1 MVKGLAAALV
11 AALAVLGARQASA
24 TTVAVTYTGTVSTG
38 TDSAGVFGTAGA
50 DLAGTGYRLVFS
62 IDTNVGNYSTFNG
75 TIADPALSG
84 DQVFGGMSAV
94 LTINGV
100 AYSFDGT
107 AVTSGNYDIVAHK
120 PGIGEVVQQVGSA
133 SGYAFA
139 SFQSTSPGSGFPTSV
154 LSNASLASCPA
165 GTCLASLNFAITG
178 AGGGT
183 TVAFLN
189 FGSFTSTVATAPI
202 PATLPLLVSA
212 LGGIGLIGWRSKRAR
227 AV

>member
-24 TTVAVTYTGTVSTG
+24 STVTVTYTGTVRAG
-38 TDSAGVFGTAGA
+38 NDSAGVFGTAGA
-50 DLAGTGYRLVFS
+50 NLAGTGYQLVFS
-62 IDTNVGNYSTFNG
+62 IDTNVGQYSTFTG
-75 TIADPALSG
+75 TFFDPALSG

-94 LTINGV
+94 ITINGV
-100 AYSFDGT
+100 AYAFDGT
-107 AVTSGNYDIVAHK
+107 AATSSNYDIAAHE
-120 PGIGEVVQQVGSA
+120 PGMAEVVQQVGSA

-139 SFQSTSPGSGFPTSV
+139 SFQSTSPGPGFPTSV

-165 GTCLASLNFAITG
+165 GTCLASLNFAIDGG
-178 AGGGT
+178 AT
-183 TVAFLN
+183 IAFLN
-189 FGSFTSTVATAPI
+189 FGTFTSTVATAPI

-212 LGGIGLIGWRSKRAR
+212 LGGISFIGWRGKKAK